1 MRRRPS
7 LILGSLFLLAAV
19 ISAAGCGG
27 GGSKTTTTTTTT
39 TTTAASTTAKTAAGT
54 TSPSVSSSGAA
65 ALGALASAGNCKS
78 LLDLGTAISSA
89 MSGTG
94 NVDVQKEAQLLE
106 QFAQKVPASIKP
118 DFQTIADD
126 VKKIADALGN
136 YKVGSTP
143 SPAQIAKLQSLS
155 TSINTAQLT
164 KASEDISTWA
174 AANCHS

>member
-27 GGSKTTTTTTTT
+27 GSKTTTTTTTT
-39 TTTAASTTAKTAAGT
+39 TSTAASTTATTAAGT

-89 MSGTG
+89 MSGSG

-174 AANCHS
+174 AANCHA